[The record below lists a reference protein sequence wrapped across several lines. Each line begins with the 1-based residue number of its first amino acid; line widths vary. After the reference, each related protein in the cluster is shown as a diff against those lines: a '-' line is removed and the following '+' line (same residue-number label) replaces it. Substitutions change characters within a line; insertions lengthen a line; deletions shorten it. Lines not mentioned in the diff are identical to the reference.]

1 MPRLGVRLIAL
12 FVAGCSDGA
21 EPGPIQSCDS
31 DQEVNVIVSSD
42 QVPLFTWDPPCGLAS
57 LTVWDQNQ
65 TSGWALFT
73 GSRSAENPLRSGIR
87 YGVAP
92 PEALEPARAS
102 PLTSD
107 SYTVTVY
114 RWIGE
119 PGAGSHMPVGSATFS
134 R

>member
-1 MPRLGVRLIAL
+1 MPRRAVRLMAL
-12 FVAGCSDGA
+12 LVAGCSDGA
-21 EPGPIQSCDS
+21 GPGPIQSCAS
-31 DQEVNVIVSSD
+31 DQEVNVTVSNNE
-42 QVPLFTWDPPCGLAS
+42 VPLFTWDPPCGLSS

-65 TSGWALFT
+65 TSGWVLFT

-92 PEALEPARAS
+92 PEALEPAPAS

-119 PGAGSHMPVGSATFS
+119 PDAGSHFPVGSATFS

>member
-1 MPRLGVRLIAL
+1 MLRLGVRVVAL
-12 FVAGCSDGA
+12 LVAGCSDGV
-21 EPGPIQSCDS
+21 GPRLIESCAS
-31 DQEVNVIVSSD
+31 DQEVNVMVSND
-42 QVPLFTWDPPCGLAS
+42 EVPLFTWDPPCGLAS
-57 LTVWDQNQ
+57 LTVWDPNQ
-65 TSGWALFT
+65 TSGWALYT

-92 PEALEPARAS
+92 SEALEPARAS

-107 SYTVTVY
+107 PYTVTVY

-119 PGAGSHMPVGSATFS
+119 PGAGSHIPVGSATFS